1 MQYAIVWQKC
11 YSLAPRKIW
20 TVIWLNRNSVKL
32 AETVGCSTGW
42 GCWRVTRLRLCR
54 LGYSRL
60 KMRSFSGIPNGSS
73 GRASK
78 HVTWFGPR

>member
-1 MQYAIVWQKC
+1 MPERAKKRASSSNNSGGRRAMQYAIVWQKC

-42 GCWRVTRLRLCR
+42 GW
-54 LGYSRL
+54 
-60 KMRSFSGIPNGSS
+60 
-73 GRASK
+73 
-78 HVTWFGPR
+78 